1 MLDSSIDL
9 NSLNVYFF
17 EFGLVYLIR
26 KFAKL
31 TALVS
36 TNLEQCVAS
45 YSILTPH
52 PRLLFSEGMYRNF
65 LKP

>member
-1 MLDSSIDL
+1 MLESSIDL

-26 KFAKL
+26 KFANL

-45 YSILTPH
+45 YSILTPV